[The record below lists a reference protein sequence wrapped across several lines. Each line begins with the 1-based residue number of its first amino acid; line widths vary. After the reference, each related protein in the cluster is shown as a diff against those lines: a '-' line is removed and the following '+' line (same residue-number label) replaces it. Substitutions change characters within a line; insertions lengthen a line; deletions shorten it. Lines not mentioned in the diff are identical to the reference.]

1 MIKILTVI
9 DYSSQSERRLLQG
22 LIDYADA
29 HGGCILYPLSSF
41 DVETSGHSE
50 EIIRMARV
58 LQVDA
63 IYGVW
68 YDVDVRAAKELGIP
82 IFVRTNYRNYT
93 DISMATGDYQEIG
106 RIAADF
112 FLHQHYEHYAFLG
125 LKDILWSELRLD
137 GFEERLKSHSLNV
150 HAYRT
155 ISVTREW
162 NQISDWINA
171 LPKPVALF
179 ACNDAMA
186 KRVTEICHSQ
196 GIGIPDEVGLLG
208 VDDDEFLCNISYPSL
223 SSIRL
228 DFEKQGREI
237 GRGIFEMIAHNEV
250 WVMRVPIEPVGIVER
265 MSTRK
270 RQISD
275 PVVKRITEYMDEHYA
290 SEKCLKEALSPIPLS
305 RRAIEMRFHKEMA
318 PQTMLSYLESLRIG
332 HLARLLKSG
341 DMPVKEASAR
351 VGLGDSTNV
360 ARLFKRY
367 KGCTPSEYRRQK

>member
-9 DYSSQSERRLLQG
+9 DYSSQTERRLLQG

-68 YDVDVRAAKELGIP
+68 YDVDVTAAKELGIP

-137 GFEERLKSHSLNV
+137 GFEGKVKSHSLDV

-155 ISVTREW
+155 VSVTR
-162 NQISDWINA
+162 
-171 LPKPVALF
+171 K
-179 ACNDAMA
+179 
-186 KRVTEICHSQ
+186 
-196 GIGIPDEVGLLG
+196 
-208 VDDDEFLCNISYPSL
+208 
-223 SSIRL
+223 
-228 DFEKQGREI
+228 
-237 GRGIFEMIAHNEV
+237 
-250 WVMRVPIEPVGIVER
+250 
-265 MSTRK
+265 
-270 RQISD
+270 
-275 PVVKRITEYMDEHYA
+275 
-290 SEKCLKEALSPIPLS
+290 
-305 RRAIEMRFHKEMA
+305 
-318 PQTMLSYLESLRIG
+318 
-332 HLARLLKSG
+332 
-341 DMPVKEASAR
+341 
-351 VGLGDSTNV
+351 
-360 ARLFKRY
+360 
-367 KGCTPSEYRRQK
+367 